1 MLQGKKIK
9 CAFCGG
15 TGVQPRS
22 LKSRCISCRGKG
34 EVEFKSPA
42 ITCPSCKG
50 KGRSLGALGLACIRC
65 KGVGAVEKEEA
76 IDMLGA
82 RLGEIGR
89 RLSWTRKE
97 TENKTKEIEKRLKPI
112 RPFVREAKKET
123 AWLEKLG
130 DNLKTIWRSL
140 WEE

>member
-22 LKSRCISCRGKG
+22 LKSRCIACRGKG

-50 KGRSLGALGLACIRC
+50 KGKSLGTLGLACIRC

-76 IDMLGA
+76 ADMLGA
-82 RLGEIGR
+82 RLGEIAK

-112 RPFVREAKKET
+112 RPFIKEVKKET
-123 AWLEKLG
+123 VWLEKLG
-130 DNLKTIWRSL
+130 DNLKTAWRFL
-140 WEE
+140 WEQ